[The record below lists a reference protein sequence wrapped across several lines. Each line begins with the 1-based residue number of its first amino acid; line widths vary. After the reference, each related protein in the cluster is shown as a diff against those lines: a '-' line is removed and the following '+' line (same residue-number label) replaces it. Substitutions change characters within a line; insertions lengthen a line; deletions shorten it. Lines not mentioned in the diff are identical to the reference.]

1 MFIPH
6 PWIFLQWKEKIMNT
20 ADMLI
25 HVHPELDAQARSNLE
40 RRIMGCSG
48 VDCAEFDHH
57 AHPHAMVVK
66 YDPDEIQGIKILE
79 IVRTVDPAA
88 TRVGL

>member
-1 MFIPH
+1 MS
-6 PWIFLQWKEKIMNT
+6 T

-25 HVHPELDAQARSNLE
+25 YVHPALDAKARTHLE
-40 RRIMGCSG
+40 KWMSGCIG

-57 AHPHAMVVK
+57 AHPHALILK
-66 YDPDEIQGIKILE
+66 YDPDAINGMQLLEMVRKI
-79 IVRTVDPAA
+79 DPIA